1 MGDRHYRGTED
12 REPPG
17 VAASWWRIAFSW
29 LVALAFLA
37 TVGPVSG
44 DKAGAF
50 VLFVLL
56 FPVIALLMAVVAG
69 MGLLAL
75 FNAFRGSGPG
85 PGNLMFWL
93 EVLPAAIGLLA
104 GVQYVA
110 TLKGPW

>member
-29 LVALAFLA
+29 LVALAFLSV
-37 TVGPVSG
+37 VGPVSG

-75 FNAFRGSGPG
+75 FNAIRCSGPG
-85 PGNLMFWL
+85 ARQPVVRAGS
-93 EVLPAAIGLLA
+93 PARGHWPARGRA
-104 GVQYVA
+104 VRRHA
-110 TLKGPW
+110 

>member
-1 MGDRHYRGTED
+1 MGDRHYRGGD
-12 REPPG
+12 REDEPG

-29 LVALAFLA
+29 LVLLAFLSV
-37 TVGPVSG
+37 VGPVSG

-69 MGLLAL
+69 MGLLTL
-75 FNAFRGSGPG
+75 FNAVRGSGPG

-93 EVLPAAIGLLA
+93 EVMPAAVGVLA
-104 GVQYVA
+104 GMQYVA

>member
-1 MGDRHYRGTED
+1 MGNRHYRGAD
-12 REPPG
+12 DGEPPD
-17 VAASWWRIAFSW
+17 VAASWWRIAFGW
-29 LVALAFLA
+29 LVTLAFLA

-50 VLFVLL
+50 VVFVLL
-56 FPVIALLMAVVAG
+56 FPVVALLMAAVVV

-93 EVLPAAIGLLA
+93 EVLPAAVGLVA
-104 GVQYVA
+104 GAQYVA
-110 TLKGPW
+110 TLRAPW